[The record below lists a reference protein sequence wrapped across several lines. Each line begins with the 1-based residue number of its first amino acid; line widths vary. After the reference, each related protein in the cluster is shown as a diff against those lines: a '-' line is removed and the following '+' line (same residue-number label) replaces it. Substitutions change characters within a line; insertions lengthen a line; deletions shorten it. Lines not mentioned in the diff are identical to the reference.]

1 MDRIRIVT
9 KDGVTQEIPL
19 KGRAIIG
26 RDEGCD
32 ITLDEGWI
40 SRRHAEIVPQGDQWV
55 VRDLGSANG
64 TVLNGQRVA
73 AGTLK
78 NGARIR
84 IGEFT
89 LLFISGRLPVQPGMM
104 PGLPALGED
113 MNTIQAAVRAESQDA
128 GRALGAWPDRE
139 KMIRAAEAIEKI
151 SRSIHG
157 ARNPDELFTAVTQAI
172 MAQYPECDMCS
183 VLLWDAAE
191 QELHPRTTRTKGPP
205 EADSPNLSRTAVNR
219 ALQEREAFL
228 CVNAESD
235 ALFEAAQ
242 SIRQFGIVSF
252 VCAPIIHASAAKG
265 VLYLDSRRSESAFSE
280 ADLRTLSVIAN
291 EIALALQNM
300 ELLEHYV
307 EKQKMEVALG
317 VAQDIQGSVLP
328 GEAPQVAGFDI
339 AGRCVP
345 CDETGGD
352 YFDFI
357 ELPSGE
363 LGIAIGDVTGHGVGS
378 ALLMMSARSLLRASV
393 GANDD
398 MQQLLIKVNNL
409 LTADVRDG
417 MFMSLFYAT
426 LNPAASSLRY
436 LSAGHDPGIMVRA
449 SSGEVELLP
458 SRTCPMGIFEDFPM
472 NEPEEFKMSSGDVLF
487 LSTDGIPET
496 EDANQELFGRERLEE
511 LIVQNVAKSP
521 VEIIDAVLAESDQHR
536 GDGEQTDDL
545 TIVVIKAT

>member
-1 MDRIRIVT
+1 MERIRIVT
-9 KDGVTQEIPL
+9 KDGVTQEIPV
-19 KGRAIIG
+19 KGRTIIG

-32 ITLDEGWI
+32 VTLDEQWV
-40 SRRHAEIVPQGDQWV
+40 SRRHAEVVHQGGNWV
-55 VRDLGSANG
+55 VRDLGSSNG
-64 TVLNGQRVA
+64 TVLNGQRVTDGA
-73 AGTLK
+73 LK
-78 NGARIR
+78 NGDRIR

-89 LLFISGRLPVQPGMM
+89 LLFLSGKTLGHPDMM

-113 MNTIQAAVRAESQDA
+113 MNTIQAAVRAESQHA
-128 GRALGAWPDRE
+128 GRALEAWPDRE

-157 ARNPDELFTAVTQAI
+157 AHSPDELFTAVTQAI
-172 MAQYPECDMCS
+172 MEQYPECDMCS
-183 VLLWDAAE
+183 VLLWNAAE
-191 QELHPRTTRTKGPP
+191 QELLPRTTRTKGEPD
-205 EADSPNLSRTAVNR
+205 ADSPNLSRTAVNR

-252 VCAPIIHASAAKG
+252 VCAPILHAGDPKG

-280 ADLRTLSVIAN
+280 ADLRTLSVVAN
-291 EIALALQNM
+291 ELALALQNM

-328 GEAPQVAGFDI
+328 GEAPQVAGFEI
-339 AGRCVP
+339 AGRCVS

-352 YFDFI
+352 YYDFI
-357 ELPSGE
+357 ELPGDE
-363 LGIAIGDVTGHGVGS
+363 LGIAIGDVTGHGIGS

-393 GANDD
+393 GTNDD
-398 MQQLLIKVNNL
+398 MRQLLIKVNNL
-409 LTADVRDG
+409 LAADVRDG
-417 MFMSLFYAT
+417 MFMSLFYAV
-426 LNPAASSLRY
+426 LSPATSSLRY

-472 NEPEEFKMSSGDVLF
+472 NEPEEFKMSPGDVLY

-511 LIVQNVAKSP
+511 LIVKCIDKSP
-521 VEIIDAVLAESDQHR
+521 VEIIDAVLAAADQHR
-536 GDGEQTDDL
+536 GTGEQTDDL

>member
-1 MDRIRIVT
+1 MERIRVVT
-9 KDGVTQEIPL
+9 KDGVTQEIPV
-19 KGRAIIG
+19 KGRTIIG

-32 ITLDEGWI
+32 VTLDEQWV
-40 SRRHAEIVPQGDQWV
+40 SRRHAEIVHQGGNWV
-55 VRDLGSANG
+55 VRDLGSSNG

-73 AGTLK
+73 DGVLK
-78 NGARIR
+78 NGDRVR
-84 IGEFT
+84 IGEVT
-89 LLFISGRLPVQPGMM
+89 LLFLSGKDPGQPDMM

-128 GRALGAWPDRE
+128 GRALEAWPDRE
-139 KMIRAAEAIEKI
+139 RMIRAAEAIEKI
-151 SRSIHG
+151 SRTIHG

-172 MAQYPECDMCS
+172 MGEYPECDMCS

-191 QELHPRTTRTKGPP
+191 QELHPRTTRTKGQPD
-205 EADSPNLSRTAVNR
+205 ADSPNLSRTAVNR

-252 VCAPIIHASAAKG
+252 VCAPILHGGDPKG

-280 ADLRTLSVIAN
+280 ADLRTLSVVAN
-291 EIALALQNM
+291 ELALALQNM

-307 EKQKMEVALG
+307 EKQKMEVALSM
-317 VAQDIQGSVLP
+317 AQDIQGSVLP
-328 GEAPQVAGFDI
+328 REAPQIAGFEI

-352 YFDFI
+352 YYDFI
-357 ELPSGE
+357 KLPSDE
-363 LGIAIGDVTGHGVGS
+363 LGIAIGDVTGHGIGS

-417 MFMSLFYAT
+417 MFMSLFYAVLSPT
-426 LNPAASSLRY
+426 TSSLRY

-487 LSTDGIPET
+487 LATDGIPET
-496 EDANQELFGRERLEE
+496 EDTSQELFGRERLEE
-511 LIVQNVAKSP
+511 LIVKSIDKSP
-521 VEIIDAVLAESDQHR
+521 VEIIDAVLAEADGHR